1 MKVKFS
7 NGTIKECSAPTEQKI
22 FKNIEGE
29 TVASGWV
36 LIFRLTG
43 GITSDELDSIITSEN
58 VGSLTFLTENEEG
71 EQIEAFKLENYGK
84 ISSSVIRHS
93 EKVSATY
100 ADIQLSKG
108 V

>member
-1 MKVKFS
+1 MKVKFK

-43 GITSDELDSIITSEN
+43 GITSDELDSVITPEN

-71 EQIEAFKLENYGK
+71 EPIEAFKLENYGK

-93 EKVSATY
+93 ENVSATY